1 MNTDTF
7 SIRLIEL
14 IGDESKASFAKK
26 CGFSEGALKNYLNDS
41 MPSADKALRI
51 ADVCGV
57 NFRWLVDGIG
67 PKKQDTSEESV
78 YIGIP
83 RYDARL
89 AAGAGAFNERARRI
103 DDIPFTREFLQRKLG
118 RNTADGLAILEA
130 RGDSMEPTIGDGDLV
145 LVDRHQDAPEDGI
158 MAFVLDDTAYV
169 KRIRNIPDGIEVIS
183 DNRVYEPYRLDHAR
197 LETLQIIGRVRWVGR
212 VLGR

>member
-1 MNTDTF
+1 MDW
-7 SIRLIEL
+7 LA
-14 IGDESKASFAKK
+14 D
-26 CGFSEGALKNYLNDS
+26 GAPAARVQND
-41 MPSADKALRI
+41 AEF
-51 ADVCGV
+51 V
-57 NFRWLVDGIG
+57 
-67 PKKQDTSEESV
+67 
-78 YIGIP
+78 GIP

-89 AAGAGAFNERARRI
+89 AAGAGAFNERAQHL

-118 RNTADGLAILEA
+118 RNTAEGLAVLEA

-145 LVDRHQDAPEDGI
+145 LVDRRQDEPEDGI

-183 DNRVYEPYRLDHAR
+183 DNRVYEPYRLDQAR
-197 LETLQIIGRVRWVGR
+197 FEALQIIGRVRWIGR